1 MEKLLK
7 ILNELKPNVDFE
19 HETDLIGKGILT
31 SFDIIRLV
39 VELNNEFDIEIT
51 PIHIVPENFSSAKT
65 IMALI
70 EKIEDED

>member
-1 MEKLLK
+1 MEKLLE
-7 ILNELKPNVDFE
+7 ILTELKPGTDFST
-19 HETDLIGKGILT
+19 ETDLIGKGILT

-51 PIHIVPENFSSAKT
+51 PIHIVPENFYSAKT

-70 EKIEDED
+70 EKIQEED